1 MDESGNAIGVRMEKR
16 YDSYLSGS
24 TQIMSSSII
33 KTDDNSTLSV
43 MKNKTL
49 VEGIISEE
57 NILVIQSS
65 KQPDG
70 SL

>member
-43 MKNKTL
+43 MKIKH
-49 VEGIISEE
+49 
-57 NILVIQSS
+57 
-65 KQPDG
+65 
-70 SL
+70 